1 MICLVNDWKIEL
13 ILFDAPSSFPKFF
26 QSIIPNTF
34 FHFLHL
40 FFSARGQQLLQFNPL
55 LLPLKLK
62 RYFQAYRTQVILLE
76 VHRIDIEIIGIVAH
90 CRILFNEVRSKATS
104 GGIQI
109 KNNMLSPTILLD
121 YDGNSQFRHLL
132 SELLLIE

>member
-1 MICLVNDWKIEL
+1 
-13 ILFDAPSSFPKFF
+13 
-26 QSIIPNTF
+26 
-34 FHFLHL
+34 
-40 FFSARGQQLLQFNPL
+40 
-55 LLPLKLK
+55 
-62 RYFQAYRTQVILLE
+62 
-76 VHRIDIEIIGIVAH
+76 VAH